1 MINRHARNTIL
12 LVALLFSIVAIGAA
26 QEKEKEKVIKKTP
39 IQHTSPAKGEEMY
52 MSYCAVCHGKDGKG
66 NGPAASALKVP
77 PPDLT
82 TLAQRHDGKYP
93 NSHVAT
99 ILRHGAEAPA
109 HGTSDMPVW
118 GPLFRSVSRSDDA
131 VVMMRISNLNSYL
144 ESLQAK

>member
-1 MINRHARNTIL
+1 MINRKTRSTAL
-12 LVALLFSIVAIGAA
+12 LVALLFSSAAIGAA
-26 QEKEKEKVIKKTP
+26 QEKEKVIKKTP

-66 NGPAASALKVP
+66 AGPAVSALKVP

-93 NSHVAT
+93 SSHVAT
-99 ILRHGAEAPA
+99 ILRHGTEVPV

-131 VVMMRISNLNSYL
+131 IVMMRIANLNSYL
-144 ESLQAK
+144 ESLQVK

>member
-1 MINRHARNTIL
+1 MINRKTRSTAL
-12 LVALLFSIVAIGAA
+12 LVALLFSSAAIGAA
-26 QEKEKEKVIKKTP
+26 QEKEKVIKKTP

-66 NGPAASALKVP
+66 AGPAVSALKVP

-93 NSHVAT
+93 SSHVAT
-99 ILRHGAEAPA
+99 ILRHGTEVPV

-131 VVMMRISNLNSYL
+131 IVMMRIANLNSYL